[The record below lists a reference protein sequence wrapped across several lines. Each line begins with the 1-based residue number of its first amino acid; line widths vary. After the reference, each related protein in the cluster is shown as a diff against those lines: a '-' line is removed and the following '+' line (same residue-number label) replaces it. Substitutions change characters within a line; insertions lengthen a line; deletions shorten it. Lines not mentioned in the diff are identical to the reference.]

1 MKFLKL
7 QILVVI
13 LFTLCT
19 TPIYATVLKSDTFLQ
34 KRPIISSQTLADSDG
49 DGYFAFKTL
58 FPRNPGIFSL
68 KNDGTSRVDVTLYSA
83 NTNALIWSARI
94 NPNKTA
100 TSTTHLPFPFG
111 KYYFIVISDD
121 GSPLNVTC
129 TAKY

>member
-7 QILVVI
+7 QIVVVI

-19 TPIYATVLKSDTFLQ
+19 TPIYATVLKSDTILP

-58 FPRNPGIFSL
+58 FPRNSGIFSL
-68 KNDGTSRVDVTLYSA
+68 KNDGTSRVDVTLYSS

-100 TSTTHLPFPFG
+100 TSTPHLSLPSG